1 MGNNDLTPKDILAI
15 FKENGLFSVEE
26 TPIGECIK
34 MPALDAFIF
43 GDITGSAYI
52 DNPVFPYTTKGLL
65 KIYYNTM
72 DYNRVSGVF
81 EANKLCHTPR
91 ILSDERP
98 FLFDSEYKYI
108 IPISFNTESELQNKL
123 DYIYNSVDKPTDYM
137 VMRIEASKKGGGLES
152 FMEYIAC
159 LVFRNNGFIVENQV
173 PLSHSTGSPDFSAIK
188 LDSISSDL
196 GSIAQK
202 GFYTLE
208 LSLLWLKKASTYHN
222 NLNDEKLEKIAN
234 SIIVGEAKTS
244 TTIMESQIK
253 KYLHTGLFNSA
264 YELHPNKV
272 NPSDSSFG
280 LIRFANDH
288 SIKIKEANTLVDYS
302 DDDQEEYK
310 KWLKNYIKTYLFIN
324 LDEAEIETMM
334 AAKGL
339 EYGRDDIS
347 NFVNNLTYQEIIERI

>member
-15 FKENGLFSVEE
+15 FKENGLFSVEK

-81 EANKLCHTPR
+81 EANKLCYTPR
-91 ILSDERP
+91 KLSGERP

-123 DYIYNSVDKPTDYM
+123 DYIYNSVDRPTDYM

-173 PLSHSTGSPDFSAIK
+173 PLSHSTGSPDFSAVK
-188 LDSISSDL
+188 LDSISSEL
-196 GSIAQK
+196 RSIIQT

-208 LSLLWLKKASTYHN
+208 LSLLWLKKAYIYHDS
-222 NLNDEKLEKIAN
+222 LDDEKLNGISNK
-234 SIIVGEAKTS
+234 IIVGEAKTS

-253 KYLHTGLFNSA
+253 KYLRTGLFNSA
-264 YELHPNKV
+264 YELHPNKT
-272 NPSDSSFG
+272 NPSNSSFG
-280 LIRFANDH
+280 LIHFTNDH
-288 SIKIKEANTLVDYS
+288 QIKVEEADALANYS
-302 DDDQEEYK
+302 DSNQKGYK
-310 KWLKNYIKTYLFIN
+310 EWLKNYIKTYLFIN
-324 LDEAEIETMM
+324 LDESEIEAMM

-339 EYGRDDIS
+339 KYGQNDIS
-347 NFVNNLTYQEIIERI
+347 DFVNNLTYQEIIERI

>member
-1 MGNNDLTPKDILAI
+1 MGNNDLTPKDILDI
-15 FKENGLFSVEE
+15 FKENSLFSVEK

-34 MPALDAFIF
+34 MSALDAFVF
-43 GDITGSAYI
+43 GDITGSAYL

-91 ILSDERP
+91 KLSDERP

-123 DYIYNSVDKPTDYM
+123 EYIYNSVDRPTDYM

-159 LVFRNNGFIVENQV
+159 LIFRNNGFIVENQV

-188 LDSISSDL
+188 LDSILSNLKSN
-196 GSIAQK
+196 IQK
-202 GFYTLE
+202 GFYTIE
-208 LSLLWLKKASTYHN
+208 LSLLWLKKTPIYHDSIN
-222 NLNDEKLEKIAN
+222 NERLKEISNN
-234 SIIVGEAKTS
+234 IIVGEAKTS
-244 TTIMESQIK
+244 TTIMESQIR

-264 YELHPNKV
+264 YELHPNK
-272 NPSDSSFG
+272 PSPSNSSFG
-280 LIRFANDH
+280 LIRFTNDH
-288 SIKIKEANTLVDYS
+288 RIKIKEADMLIDYS
-302 DDDQEEYK
+302 GDDQKKYK
-310 KWLKNYIKTYLFIN
+310 EWLENYIKTYIFIN
-324 LDEAEIETMM
+324 LDEAEVKIMM

-347 NFVNNLTYQEIIERI
+347 DFVNNLTYQEIIERI